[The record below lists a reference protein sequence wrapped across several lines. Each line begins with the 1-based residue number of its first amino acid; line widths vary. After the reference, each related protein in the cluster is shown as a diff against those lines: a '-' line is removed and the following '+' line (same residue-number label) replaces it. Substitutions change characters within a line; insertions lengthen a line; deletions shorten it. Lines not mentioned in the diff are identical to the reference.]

1 MKTNITVLLINW
13 MYFSYFSPQV
23 RSSALSVK
31 CQLTVNLTDEHNQK
45 SSYVLVSD
53 SDCQMYVIHQGTVV
67 MVIKT
72 PSIITAVSVY
82 LQVKHKIFK
91 FFMCLSYN
99 LPRFYWWLLN
109 RCAVEILRNL
119 KNFLWPWQQPQVQDL
134 VNKLHWGQTLE
145 LYLYSIIFR

>member
-1 MKTNITVLLINW
+1 

-82 LQVKHKIFK
+82 LQVKHKIFHV
-91 FFMCLSYN
+91 FILQFT
-99 LPRFYWWLLN
+99 
-109 RCAVEILRNL
+109 EIL
-119 KNFLWPWQQPQVQDL
+119 FD
-134 VNKLHWGQTLE
+134 G
-145 LYLYSIIFR
+145 S

>member
-1 MKTNITVLLINW
+1 

-31 CQLTVNLTDEHNQK
+31 CQLTVNLTNEHNQK

-82 LQVKHKIFK
+82 LQVKHNIFK

-99 LPRFYWWLLN
+99 LPRFYLM
-109 RCAVEILRNL
+109 A
-119 KNFLWPWQQPQVQDL
+119 
-134 VNKLHWGQTLE
+134 LE
-145 LYLYSIIFR
+145 